1 MNEKGKG
8 TILTENEEEE
18 KKFEE
23 TNILPFNR
31 TATGIK
37 EPTDN
42 WLIGLDLH
50 TCFICRPK
58 GPSAQGILDLVEY
71 HVTYKTDKGAVRLL
85 SNQNDEKI
93 FWVDSA
99 RFSRQMELYEILGVA
114 TDDGG
119 QQ

>member
-1 MNEKGKG
+1 MNEEGKG

-31 TATGIK
+31 PATGIK

-42 WLIGLDLH
+42 WLIGLALH
-50 TCFICRPK
+50 TCFVCRPK
-58 GPSAQGILDLVEY
+58 GPTSHSILDLVEY
-71 HVTYKTDKGAVRLL
+71 HVTFKTDKGAVRLL
-85 SNQNDEKI
+85 SNQNEEKI

-99 RFSRQMELYEILGVA
+99 RFSRQMELFEILGVA
-114 TDDGG
+114 TDD
-119 QQ
+119 